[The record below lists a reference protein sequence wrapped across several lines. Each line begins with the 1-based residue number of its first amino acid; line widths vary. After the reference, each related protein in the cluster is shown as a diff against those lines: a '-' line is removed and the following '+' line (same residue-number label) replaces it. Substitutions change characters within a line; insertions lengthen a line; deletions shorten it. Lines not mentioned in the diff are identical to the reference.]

1 MLRVYACITEQ
12 HDLGLVVV
20 AGLICAL
27 AAFTALSLQARAAES
42 DRTVVRLRWL
52 TAAAVVTGCGVW
64 ATHFVAMLAFKPDVP
79 VGYDVGLT
87 ILSIVT
93 AIAATWLGL
102 GLSLWRPRF
111 ALEGGAII
119 GGAVGGMHFV
129 GMAAMR
135 VQGEVVWDALY
146 VGVSVAIGV
155 GLGAVALWTATR
167 APTLRRRMS
176 GATLLVLAIVGLH
189 FTAMAAASVSP
200 DASIPLPE
208 RLIDPAALAM
218 AIAAVTILIV
228 SLGLAG
234 SIVDRHLTERTA
246 SEAQRLRHH
255 IAELET
261 MQSRLEATAA
271 KTGVAL
277 EAAEAGNRAKS
288 QFLAAMSH
296 ELRTPLNAV
305 IGFADML
312 GNEPYGPLGSPR
324 YREYITHIR
333 SSGTHLLRLINDVLE
348 FSKAESGQ
356 LGLEESDID
365 IGAEIKAALDGLG
378 PEAARGG
385 LRLHEETARGLPL
398 LRADGRRVRKILL
411 NLLSNAIKFNPTGG
425 AVRIR
430 AYMQGGEMA
439 IVISDTGIGM
449 KAEDIATA
457 FESFSQID
465 SRLSRRYE
473 GAGLG
478 LPLTK
483 QFVTLHG
490 GTIDIDSAPGRGTTV
505 TVVFPRD
512 RVIPL
517 QERVAAA

>member
-42 DRTVVRLRWL
+42 DRTAVRVRWL

-64 ATHFVAMLAFKPDVP
+64 STHFVAMLAFKPDVP
-79 VGYDVGLT
+79 VGYDIGLT

-93 AIAATWLGL
+93 AISATWLGL
-102 GLSLWRPRF
+102 GLSLWKPRF

-119 GGAVGGMHFV
+119 GGAVGGMHYV

-135 VQGEVVWDALY
+135 VQADVAWDALY
-146 VGVSVAIGV
+146 VGASVAIGV
-155 GLGAVALWTATR
+155 TLGAAAMWTATR

-176 GATLLVLAIVGLH
+176 GAALLVLAIVGLH
-189 FTAMAAASVSP
+189 FTAMAAASLSP
-200 DASIPLPE
+200 DSSIPLPE
-208 RLIDPAALAM
+208 RLIDPSALAM

-228 SLGLAG
+228 SLGLTG
-234 SIVDRHLTERTA
+234 SIVDRHLAERSA
-246 SEAQRLRHH
+246 AEAKRLRLH

-261 MQSRLEATAA
+261 MQVQLEATAA
-271 KTGVAL
+271 KTGEAL

-305 IGFADML
+305 IGFADMI

-324 YREYITHIR
+324 YREYIDHIR

-356 LGLEESDID
+356 LGLEESDVD
-365 IGAEIKAALDGLG
+365 VGAEIKAALDGLG
-378 PEAARGG
+378 PEAARGT
-385 LRLHEETARGLPL
+385 LRLHDDTARDLPL
-398 LRADGRRVRKILL
+398 LRADARRVRKILL
-411 NLLSNAIKFNPTGG
+411 NLLSNAIKFTPAGG
-425 AVRIR
+425 SVRVR
-430 AYMQGGEMA
+430 AFVRGGGLTLTIA
-439 IVISDTGIGM
+439 DTGIGM
-449 KAEDIATA
+449 KTEDIDTA

-490 GTIDIDSAPGRGTTV
+490 GTIDIDSVPGRGTTV
-505 TVVFPRD
+505 TVVFPHE
-512 RVIPL
+512 RVIAPL
-517 QERVAAA
+517 RVVAAA